1 MGVDG
6 MSDTSEQKIDEL
18 LNLMRS
24 FALDPEGMNDAG
36 RIGFVYKY
44 DYNPDATYE
53 KLDVVL
59 FGPSLWTPKQNTTGN
74 APPDQSQPGQESIK
88 ENEFWQIYLPGA
100 LGADYVKKTDLSK
113 PPTETEAG
121 KPGVNFPDGKTIQ
134 MDENGM
140 LTGTPL
146 DFNGTWDELFAG
158 IESGEVKNGMIGYIK
173 GSKSD
178 PDNPNHPNSALF
190 DIDDYLSL
198 ISSNAVQNRIITAA
212 LNQIKQLA
220 EQNAQLIE
228 DVKGLRAS
236 VNAFG
241 LAKVCPVNVT
251 DVTEDNG
258 TVLGGWEKNTGV
270 SGTLAYRIA
279 QINDRLDG
287 ILQKIDGNILQDIS
301 FSSGVNTEIANIEI
315 PDYGKWAVFARASLD
330 GNPQNGI
337 GQVVDIFIHG
347 NVIAGSSTLNNT
359 PEYCW
364 DRQTIISV
372 QSGAATLKFIATPW
386 FEPNGIKMR
395 CENICA
401 IRVA

>member
-1 MGVDG
+1 MK
-6 MSDTSEQKIDEL
+6 KIG
-18 LNLMRS
+18 RVKYVTKGIY
-24 FALDPEGMNDAG
+24 DPA
-36 RIGFVYKY
+36 VTYK
-44 DYNPDATYE
+44 
-53 KLDVVL
+53 KQDVVL
-59 FGPSLWTPKQNTTGN
+59 YEGSLWEPKQETTGN
-74 APPDQSQPGQESIK
+74 PPPDHQRNEDGTPAS
-88 ENEFWQIYLPGA
+88 NEFWQLFLPGA
-100 LGADYVKKTDLSK
+100 LGDDYVKKTDIAK
-113 PPTETEAG
+113 PPTDSTHGKAG
-121 KPGVNFPDGKTIQ
+121 IVIPDGKTIQ
-134 MDENGM
+134 IDENGLM
-140 LTGTPL
+140 TGTPL

>member
-24 FALDPEGMNDAG
+24 FALDPDGMNDAG

-74 APPDQSQPGQESIK
+74 APPDQSQPGQESVK

-121 KPGVNFPDGKTIQ
+121 KPGINFPDGKTIQ
-134 MDENGM
+134 IDENGM

-173 GSKSD
+173 GTKSD
-178 PDNPNHPNSALF
+178 PDNPNHPNSMLF

-198 ISSNAVQNRIITAA
+198 VSSNAVQNRIITAA
-212 LNQIKQLA
+212 LNQVKQLA

-258 TVLGGWEKNTGV
+258 TVIGGWEKNP
-270 SGTLAYRIA
+270 SKDGTLANKIYVQENNIKSKMPYGA
-279 QINDRLDG
+279 MGIIEGQITFDQTGRYNYVFSHELLSPYYG
-287 ILQKIDGNILQDIS
+287 LIKITGSDITIENS
-301 FSSGVNTEIANIEI
+301 TKASCTLVN
-315 PDYGKWAVFARASLD
+315 ASLA
-330 GNPQNGI
+330 
-337 GQVVDIFIHG
+337 GQ
-347 NVIAGSSTLNNT
+347 
-359 PEYCW
+359 
-364 DRQTIISV
+364 QTYVNYLAVCS
-372 QSGAATLKFIATPW
+372 QF
-386 FEPNGIKMR
+386 
-395 CENICA
+395 
-401 IRVA
+401 

>member
-1 MGVDG
+1 MK
-6 MSDTSEQKIDEL
+6 KIG
-18 LNLMRS
+18 RVKYVTKGIY
-24 FALDPEGMNDAG
+24 DPA
-36 RIGFVYKY
+36 VTYK
-44 DYNPDATYE
+44 
-53 KLDVVL
+53 KQDVVL
-59 FGPSLWTPKQNTTGN
+59 YEGSLWEPKQETTGN
-74 APPDQSQPGQESIK
+74 PPPDHQRNEDGTPAS
-88 ENEFWQIYLPGA
+88 NEFWQLFLPGA
-100 LGADYVKKTDLSK
+100 LGDDYVKKTDIAK
-113 PPTETEAG
+113 PPTDSTQGKAG
-121 KPGVNFPDGKTIQ
+121 IVIPDGKTIQ
-134 MDENGM
+134 IDENGLM
-140 LTGTPL
+140 TGTPL

-173 GSKSD
+173 GTKSD
-178 PDNPNHPNSALF
+178 PDNPNHPNSMLF

-198 ISSNAVQNRIITAA
+198 VSSNAVQNRIITAA
-212 LNQIKQLA
+212 LNQVKQLA

>member
-1 MGVDG
+1 

-24 FALDPEGMNDAG
+24 FALDPDGMNDAG

-59 FGPSLWTPKQNTTGN
+59 FGPSLWTPKKNTTGN
-74 APPDQSQPGQESIK
+74 APPDQSQPGQESVK

-100 LGADYVKKTDLSK
+100 LGTDYVKKTDLSK

-121 KPGVNFPDGKTIQ
+121 KPGINFPDGKTIQ
-134 MDENGM
+134 IDENGM

-173 GSKSD
+173 GTKSD
-178 PDNPNHPNSALF
+178 PDNPNHPNSMLF

-198 ISSNAVQNRIITAA
+198 VSSNAVQNRIITAA
-212 LNQIKQLA
+212 LNQVKQLA

-258 TVLGGWEKNTGV
+258 TVLGGWEKNA
-270 SGTLAYRIA
+270 SKAGTLANGIHELKAGKEWKTICENVAKSDVPNFNTYIQKGAREFYVLIS
-279 QINDRLDG
+279 DG
-287 ILQKIDGNILQDIS
+287 YYSYSK
-301 FSSGVNTEIANIEI
+301 
-315 PDYGKWAVFARASLD
+315 VFASIDRSFFEQQSYGLNQTCVWSFALWPAAGEQLKIEMMKKDGLD
-330 GNPQNGI
+330 FDP
-337 GQVVDIFIHG
+337 
-347 NVIAGSSTLNNT
+347 NNARLSA
-359 PEYCW
+359 YY
-364 DRQTIISV
+364 R
-372 QSGAATLKFIATPW
+372 
-386 FEPNGIKMR
+386 
-395 CENICA
+395 
-401 IRVA
+401 